1 MVSLWSNTGALFF
14 NSSQREEV
22 NALLPACPVGTEIRG
37 DQSSEEEKTEEKTPT
52 GL

>member
-1 MVSLWSNTGALFF
+1 MVSLWSNTGTLFF

-37 DQSSEEEKTEEKTPT
+37 DQSSDFSTEEKTPT